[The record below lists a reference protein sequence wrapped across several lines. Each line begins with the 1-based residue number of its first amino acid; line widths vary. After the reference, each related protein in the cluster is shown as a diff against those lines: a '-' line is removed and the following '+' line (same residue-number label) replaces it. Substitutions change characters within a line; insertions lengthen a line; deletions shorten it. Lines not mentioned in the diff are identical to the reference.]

1 MRLISILVSVI
12 VAFSLYFLIVD
23 RKSLVDFIRNFQKE
37 KEILSE
43 LDNNSKSIKNSI
55 KENELPIVL
64 VKKSKEIITDNTLI
78 LRGRTEAIRKVE
90 VRAEVN
96 GGVISE
102 PRLKGSRIAKNETL
116 CEIAAGTRFVNLSEA
131 KMRLLEAEKKSNVV
145 QSLGEKGYS
154 TETSKLTQKTILET
168 AKASLARAEYEISK
182 LVIKAPFAGVL
193 EDNTSEIGSFLNIGS
208 LCATIIDLSQIKLIG
223 YIPELKIRE
232 ISLGSVASGKT
243 LSGLSTK
250 GKVSFISRQADPV
263 TKTFRVEILAENKD
277 ELIRDGETIEIQIN
291 LNSNKVHLLPQS
303 VLTLND
309 AGELGVRTVID
320 KKVEFFKIK
329 ILRDQKN
336 GLLVKGLP
344 NTVDVIT
351 VGQEFVID
359 GQEVNISYE

>member
-1 MRLISILVSVI
+1 MRLISIFVSVL
-12 VAFSLYFLIVD
+12 VALSLYFLIVD
-23 RKSLVDFIRNFQKE
+23 RKSLIDILRKFQNTQE
-37 KEILSE
+37 VSSE
-43 LDNNSKSIKNSI
+43 LGNNSKPINSSIE
-55 KENELPIVL
+55 ENELPLVL

-78 LRGRTEAIRKVE
+78 VRGSTEAIRKVE

-102 PRLKGSRIAKNETL
+102 PRLKGSRIKKNEIL
-116 CEIAAGTRFVNLSEA
+116 CEIAAGTRFVTLSEA

-168 AKASLARAEYEISK
+168 AKSSLARAEYEISK
-182 LVIKAPFAGVL
+182 LVIKSPFAGVL

-223 YIPELKIRE
+223 YIPEFKIRE
-232 ISLGSVASGKT
+232 ISLGSVASGRT

-250 GKVSFISRQADPV
+250 GKVSFISRQADPI
-263 TKTFRVEILAENKD
+263 TKTFRVEILADNKD

-291 LNSNKVHLLPQS
+291 LDSNKVHLLPQS

-309 AGELGVRTVID
+309 AGDLGVRTVID

-351 VGQEFVID
+351 VGQEFVVN

>member
-1 MRLISILVSVI
+1 MRLISIFVSII

-23 RKSLVDFIRNFQKE
+23 RKSLIEFIRNFQKE

-64 VKKSKEIITDNTLI
+64 VKKSKEIITDNTL
-78 LRGRTEAIRKVE
+78 LVRGRTEAIRKVE

-102 PRLKGSRIAKNETL
+102 PRLKGSRIKKNETL
-116 CEIAAGTRFVNLSEA
+116 CEIAAGTRFVTLSEA

>member
-1 MRLISILVSVI
+1 MRLISIFVSII

-23 RKSLVDFIRNFQKE
+23 RKSLIEFIRNFQKE

-43 LDNNSKSIKNSI
+43 LDKNSKSIKNPI

-102 PRLKGSRIAKNETL
+102 PRLKGSRIKKNETL
-116 CEIAAGTRFVNLSEA
+116 CEIAAGTRFVTLSEA

>member
-1 MRLISILVSVI
+1 MRLISIFVSI
-12 VAFSLYFLIVD
+12 LVAFSLYFLIVD
-23 RKSLVDFIRNFQKE
+23 RKSLIDFMRNFQKDE
-37 KEILSE
+37 KISSE
-43 LDNNSKSIKNSI
+43 LDNDNKLIDNTF
-55 KENELPIVL
+55 KENELPIVV
-64 VKKSKEIITDNTLI
+64 VKKSKEIITDNVLI
-78 LRGRTEAIRKVE
+78 VRGRTEAIRKVE

-116 CEIAAGTRFVNLSEA
+116 CEIAAGTRFVSLSEA

-232 ISLGSVASGKT
+232 ISLGSLALGKT

-250 GKVSFISRQADPV
+250 GKVSFISKQADPV

-291 LNSNKVHLLPQS
+291 LNSNKAHLLPQS

>member
-1 MRLISILVSVI
+1 MRLISIFVSVI

-23 RKSLVDFIRNFQKE
+23 RKSLIDFIRNFQKE

-64 VKKSKEIITDNTLI
+64 VKKSKEIITDNTL
-78 LRGRTEAIRKVE
+78 LVRGRTEAIRKVE

-102 PRLKGSRIAKNETL
+102 PRLKGSRIKKNETL
-116 CEIAAGTRFVNLSEA
+116 CEIAAGTRFVTLSEA

-320 KKVEFFKIK
+320 KKVEFYKIR

>member
-1 MRLISILVSVI
+1 MRLISIFVSVI

-23 RKSLVDFIRNFQKE
+23 RKSLIDFIRNFQKE

-64 VKKSKEIITDNTLI
+64 VKKSKEIITDNTL
-78 LRGRTEAIRKVE
+78 LVRGRTEAIRKVE

-102 PRLKGSRIAKNETL
+102 PRLKGSRIKKNETL
-116 CEIAAGTRFVNLSEA
+116 CEIAAGTRFVTLSEA

-320 KKVEFFKIK
+320 KKVEFYKIR

-344 NTVDVIT
+344 KTVDVIT

>member
-1 MRLISILVSVI
+1 MRLISILISVL
-12 VAFSLYFLIVD
+12 VAISLYFLIVD
-23 RKSLVDFIRNFQKE
+23 RSSLVDFMRNFQKD
-37 KEILSE
+37 KKISLE
-43 LDNNSKSIKNSI
+43 LDNNSKTLKDTDQD
-55 KENELPIVL
+55 NELPIVL

-78 LRGRTEAIRKVE
+78 VRGRTEAIRKVE

-102 PRLKGSRIAKNETL
+102 PRLKGSRIKKNETL

>member
-1 MRLISILVSVI
+1 MRLISIFVSVL

-23 RKSLVDFIRNFQKE
+23 RKSLVDFIKKIQKGD
-37 KEILSE
+37 EISSE
-43 LDNNSKSIKNSI
+43 LDNDDKSIKDTI
-55 KENELPIVL
+55 IENQLPIVV
-64 VKKSKEIITDNTLI
+64 VKKSKEIIADDTLI
-78 LRGRTEAIRKVE
+78 VRGRTEAIRKVE
-90 VRAEVN
+90 VKAEIN

-102 PRLKGSRIAKNETL
+102 PRLKGARIKKNETL

-131 KMRLLEAEKKSNVV
+131 KMRLLEAEQKSNVV

-168 AKASLARAEYEISK
+168 ARASLARAEYEISK

>member
-1 MRLISILVSVI
+1 MRLISILISVL
-12 VAFSLYFLIVD
+12 VAISLYFLIVD
-23 RKSLVDFIRNFQKE
+23 RSSLVDFMRNFQKD
-37 KEILSE
+37 KKISLE
-43 LDNNSKSIKNSI
+43 LDNNSKSLKDTDQD
-55 KENELPIVL
+55 NELPIVL

-78 LRGRTEAIRKVE
+78 VRGRTEAIRKVE

-102 PRLKGSRIAKNETL
+102 PRLKGSRIKKNETL

-232 ISLGSVASGKT
+232 ISLGSLALGKT

-277 ELIRDGETIEIQIN
+277 ELIRDGETIEIKIN

>member
-1 MRLISILVSVI
+1 MRLISILISVL
-12 VAFSLYFLIVD
+12 VAISLYFLIVD
-23 RKSLVDFIRNFQKE
+23 RSSLVDFMRNFQKD
-37 KEILSE
+37 KKISSE
-43 LDNNSKSIKNSI
+43 LDNNSKTLKDTDQD
-55 KENELPIVL
+55 NELPIVL
-64 VKKSKEIITDNTLI
+64 VKKSKEIITDNKLI
-78 LRGRTEAIRKVE
+78 VRGRTEAIRKVE

-102 PRLKGSRIAKNETL
+102 PRLKGSRIKKNETL

-243 LSGLSTK
+243 LSGLFTK

>member
-1 MRLISILVSVI
+1 MRLISIFVSII

-23 RKSLVDFIRNFQKE
+23 RKSLIEFIKNFQKE
-37 KEILSE
+37 KEIMSE

-102 PRLKGSRIAKNETL
+102 PRLKGSRIKKNETL
-116 CEIAAGTRFVNLSEA
+116 CKIAAGTRFVNLSEA

>member
-1 MRLISILVSVI
+1 MKLISIFVSVL

-23 RKSLVDFIRNFQKE
+23 RKSLINFISKFQE
-37 KEILSE
+37 DVEISSE
-43 LDNNSKSIKNSI
+43 LDNNDKQLKTNIN
-55 KENELPIVL
+55 ENVLPIVI
-64 VKKSKEIITDNTLI
+64 VKKSKEIVAENTLI

-96 GGVISE
+96 GGVISQ
-102 PRLKGSRIAKNETL
+102 PRLKGSRIVKNETL

-182 LVIKAPFAGVL
+182 LIIKAPFAGVL

-223 YIPELKIRE
+223 YVPEFKIRE
-232 ISLGSVASGKT
+232 ISLGSIASGKT

-250 GKVSFISRQADPV
+250 GRVSFISRQADPI
-263 TKTFRVEILAENKD
+263 TKTFRVEILAENQE

-291 LNSNKVHLLPQS
+291 LENNKAHLLPQS

-309 AGELGVRTVID
+309 TGDLGVRTVID

-351 VGQEFVID
+351 VGQEFVVN